1 MGFPWGLDFGNQNC
15 VVAIARKGGIDV
27 IDNEASSRKTP
38 CMVGLGSKERA
49 VGVAGAAKINSNVKN
64 TATDL
69 KRLIG
74 RRQTPFPNT
83 SQWSVTLVA
92 FRLPPPLPPPRT
104 QRLFARLKGS
114 RGEKRRWVP
123 KRTPSA
129 CFSSRAQPV
138 LRRRSVLGS
147 GSGGA

>member
-38 CMVGLGSKERA
+38 CMIGLGSKERS
-49 VGVAGAAKINSNVKN
+49 VGVAGAAKVNSNVKN

-74 RRQTPFPNT
+74 RRQTPFPRRIQRP
-83 SQWSVTLVA
+83 STL
-92 FRLPPPLPPPRT
+92 
-104 QRLFARLKGS
+104 
-114 RGEKRRWVP
+114 
-123 KRTPSA
+123 SA
-129 CFSSRAQPV
+129 CCCPPQPPV
-138 LRRRSVLGS
+138 P
-147 GSGGA
+147 ATEH